1 MCGIAGVSLKSG
13 EPSQPLLERMAAL
26 LAHRGPDGEGFY
38 RHRQTAL
45 VHRRLS
51 ILDLEG
57 GAQPIAAEDGATHI
71 VANGEIYNYRA
82 LQARI
87 REWGVGLMTNSD
99 SEVPLHCW
107 RRYGI
112 DFVKYLEG
120 MYALAIYDEASEEL
134 ILARDPVGIKPL
146 YIAETAAGI
155 AFASEAGAL
164 VRAGWVSAEVEEEA
178 WPSFFSKQYVGG
190 ALTMFKGVR
199 RVEPG
204 EVLRIRRGTIVDR
217 RIYPLELTR
226 ARRMDEDEALA
237 MFDEI
242 ATEVV
247 QSHLQSD
254 VPYGAF
260 LSGGTDSSCV
270 VTKMAELV
278 GKVRT
283 YAIGFSSDTV
293 ADERQNALRLANKLD
308 TDHSAI
314 EFTHADFW
322 KILPEMCEA
331 MDDLVADYA
340 ALPTLKLAGLARQG
354 VKVILSGEGGDE
366 GLAGYGYYRLQR
378 RRGLRA
384 MMRGRFRFQR
394 AADTAGFQGLF
405 RSPMPAWRD
414 RPIDER
420 YDARGFSYLQRQ
432 QAGDIQEW
440 LPDDLMTKV
449 DRCLMAHGV
458 EGRVPLLDRKFL
470 GFVFGLPD
478 RLKISDGHH
487 KYLLRRWLA
496 DRQPQ
501 QEPWARKKGFTVPI
515 QAWLEA
521 RRSEILKYLHPHQ
534 GVREVIRHEPLKDW
548 LEQPLDTRGAKLLF
562 NVLSY
567 ALWHDLYIQSTSLPE
582 ALLHPSKE
590 ELSLAWA

>member
-1 MCGIAGVSLKSG
+1 MCGIAGVSLRAG
-13 EPSQPLLERMAAL
+13 EPPEALLRQLAAL

-57 GAQPIAAEDGATHI
+57 GAQPIAAEDGRTHI
-71 VANGEIYNYRA
+71 VANGEIYNYRV
-82 LQARI
+82 LQAQI
-87 REWGVGLMTNSD
+87 RGWGVRLTTNSD

-112 DFVKYLEG
+112 DFVGHLEG
-120 MYALAIYDEASEEL
+120 MYGLAIYDEASEEL

-146 YIAETAAGI
+146 YIAETAAGV

-164 VRAGWVSAEVEEEA
+164 VRAGWVAADVEQDA
-178 WPSFFSKQYVGG
+178 WSSYFNQQYVSG

-199 RVEPG
+199 RVRPG
-204 EVLRIRRGTIVDR
+204 EVLRIRRGVIVER
-217 RIYPLELTR
+217 RVYPLQLSP
-226 ARRMDEDEALA
+226 ARRMEEDEALA
-237 MFDEI
+237 TFDGI
-242 ATEVV
+242 AGEVV

-278 GKVRT
+278 GQVRT

-293 ADERQNALRLANKLD
+293 ADERENALRLAVKLE
-308 TDHSAI
+308 TAHESI

-322 KILPEMCEA
+322 KLLPEMCEA

-340 ALPTLKLAGLARQG
+340 ALPTLKLAGLASQG

-366 GLAGYGYYRLQR
+366 GLAGYRYYRQHR
-378 RRGLRA
+378 RPGLRA
-384 MMRGRFRFQR
+384 MLRKERFRR
-394 AADTAGFQGLF
+394 RGDAAGFQNLF
-405 RSPMPAWRD
+405 RPRIPAWRD
-414 RPIDER
+414 GLSDDRR
-420 YDARGFSYLQRQ
+420 GTRGFTHLQMQ
-432 QAGDIQEW
+432 QARDIRGW
-440 LPDDLMTKV
+440 LPDDLMIKV

-458 EGRVPLLDRKFL
+458 EGRVPLLDRRFL
-470 GFVFGLPD
+470 TFVFALPD
-478 RLKISDGHH
+478 DLKISDGQH

-501 QEPWARKKGFTVPI
+501 QDPWAQKKGFTVPI

-521 RRSEILKYLHPHQ
+521 RRSEVLKYLYSHR
-534 GVREVIRHEPLKDW
+534 GVREVIVHEHLREW
-548 LEQPLDTRGAKLLF
+548 LEQPLDSRGAKLLF
-562 NVLSY
+562 NVLCY
-567 ALWHDLYIQSTSLPE
+567 ALWHDVYIEATPLPE
-582 ALLHPSKE
+582 ALLNPCKE
-590 ELSLAWA
+590 ESSLTWV